1 MDKPMIVFDL
11 LRKNLRS
18 SSFFCP
24 PMAVLVIFQSLCSCL
39 HTVTHNR
46 KDINI
51 GNLAL
56 MVVAEAENHWKFPWF
71 SMVENTHCKG
81 NHFVDYLSKKGCAV
95 NIHSRF
101 QTMLFAEFIN
111 VQIPRVSVHMTFSF

>member
-1 MDKPMIVFDL
+1 
-11 LRKNLRS
+11 
-18 SSFFCP
+18 
-24 PMAVLVIFQSLCSCL
+24 
-39 HTVTHNR
+39 
-46 KDINI
+46 
-51 GNLAL
+51 

-71 SMVENTHCKG
+71 SVVENTHCKG